1 MAGVAAAAT
10 AAAAIH
16 GRRARRRRKRPN
28 LHTLRPI
35 LPVLRRLRLCTTALE
50 RAGTCNSIA
59 IALAMG
65 SAMQCVYSRTVKG
78 LATSSRAQPA
88 CPKGGRLNHD
98 SLPAC
103 LRHVRLSTLTG
114 RGVAPCREWAFARR
128 RPHTL
133 PILKN
138 VIFAK
143 KDKGLRIPLITWI
156 YLLFLGIRPRPPPPL
171 YFVNLNGMESKHL
184 ALKAQCA
191 SLCTICSVASSS
203 CARVR

>member
-98 SLPAC
+98 SPSGLPSTG
-103 LRHVRLSTLTG
+103 STLTG

-156 YLLFLGIRPRPPPPL
+156 YLLFLGIRPRRPYIL
-171 YFVNLNGMESKHL
+171 
-184 ALKAQCA
+184 
-191 SLCTICSVASSS
+191 
-203 CARVR
+203 